1 MLVQETINWL
11 LESSGWVE
19 YHTRLN
25 LMGEVEESVNVQAAR
40 RRMVDSRE
48 VQKVIAE
55 VAEWPGAVL
64 ISHKSAGHPIHK
76 LEFLADLGLR
86 ADDPGISAIIEKI
99 TSHQEEEGPFQVLT
113 NIPEKFGGSGE
124 DVWAWALC
132 DAPLIFYA
140 LTRFELAGEASV
152 QRGVDFLMHLV
163 RENGWPCAG
172 STKLGTFRGPGRKC
186 DPCPY
191 ANLIMLKLLAANPAT
206 RDSQA
211 SRLGAESIL
220 KCWAEREAFHPY
232 IFYMGNDFCKIK
244 APLVWYDLLHVTWVL
259 AQFPWLKGDER
270 LNQMKAILASKAD
283 AQGRFTPESVWL
295 AWKEWDFGQKK
306 VPSAWLTYLAQKI
319 LSG

>member
-1 MLVQETINWL
+1 MLIQETINWL

-19 YHTRLN
+19 YHTRLD
-25 LMGEVEESVNVQAAR
+25 LMGEAEESVKVRAAR
-40 RRMVDSRE
+40 RRMVESAE

-55 VAEWPGAVL
+55 VAEWPGSVL
-64 ISHKSAGHPIHK
+64 VSHKSAGHLIHK

-86 ADDPGISAIIEKI
+86 EDDPGMSTIVEKI
-99 TSHQEEEGPFQVLT
+99 ITHQEEEGPFQVLT
-113 NIPEKFGGSGE
+113 NITEKFGGSGK

-132 DAPLIFYA
+132 DAPLLLYA
-140 LTRFELAGEASV
+140 LTRFGLSGEASV
-152 QRGVDFLMHLV
+152 QKGVDFLVQLV

-172 STKLGTFRGPGRKC
+172 STKFGTFRGPGRKC

-191 ANLIMLKLLAANPAT
+191 ANLIMLKLLAANPTT

-211 SRLGAESIL
+211 SRLGTESIL
-220 KCWAEREAFHPY
+220 QCWAERETFHPY

-259 AQFPWLKGDER
+259 TQFSWLKGDER
-270 LNQMKAILASKAD
+270 LEQMKAILASKAD

-306 VPSAWLTYLAQKI
+306 APSAWLTFLAQKI
-319 LSG
+319 LSS